1 MAGTRN
7 ARAARLRLSVRDDA
21 ATMPGNSLSRV
32 GIVVHPTR
40 SIDSALSALREWAD
54 AHDVDVAQVRVE
66 GNDREVAEQRD
77 AEDCDLV
84 AAVGGDGTMLA
95 AVRAAAGAGKP
106 VLGIACGSLGVL
118 TSVTADDTADALD
131 RFAAGDWTARP
142 IPALRIERDGGEA
155 LTAVNDL
162 AITRRAQGQVMAAVE
177 VDGEPYA
184 RFVGDGF
191 VVTTP
196 IGSSGYTLAAGG
208 PLLAPGIAA
217 FALTP
222 LAAHGG
228 SIPPVVVGEDS
239 ELRVE
244 VEPGYGGIKFELD
257 GRLSEVDPEH
267 GELRISLEPDAATL
281 VGLDGQDSVLAGL
294 RRKRLLMDSPRVLAR
309 DQREESSG

>member
-1 MAGTRN
+1 MTGESLTRIG
-7 ARAARLRLSVRDDA
+7 V
-21 ATMPGNSLSRV
+21 
-32 GIVVHPTR
+32 VVHPNR
-40 SIDSALSALREWAD
+40 SLDRALDALRGWAD
-54 AHDVDVAQVRVE
+54 EHDVELAQVRVE
-66 GNDREVAEQRD
+66 GNDREVAEEREVD
-77 AEDCDLV
+77 DCDLV

-95 AVRAAAGAGKP
+95 AIRAAATAGRP

-118 TSVTADDTADALD
+118 TSVTADDTAAALD

-142 IPALRIERDGGEA
+142 IPALHIGRDGGED
-155 LTAVNDL
+155 LLAVNDL
-162 AITRRAQGQVMAAVE
+162 AITRRAQGQVMATVE
-177 VDGEPYA
+177 VDGELYA

-208 PLLAPGIAA
+208 PLLAPGSAS

-228 SIPPVVVGEDS
+228 CIPPLVLGEGS
-239 ELRVE
+239 KLRVE

-257 GRLSEVDPEH
+257 GRLSEADPDQ
-267 GELRISLEPDAATL
+267 GELTISLRPDAATL
-281 VGLDGQDSVLAGL
+281 VGLDGQDSVLRGL

-309 DQREESSG
+309 DQREG